1 MHVFLPEIQEVYSE
15 VFYVEQETWDR
26 EATDGRSSKHSKN
39 KCSRIRGNYYTLFI
53 YSLQQEM
60 NIYVSNVM
68 LKHSSLICIYIQP
81 STKNLPSKAAGT
93 DILSSQKH
101 NISSDA
107 QKEFIWDFV
116 KCLTNSR
123 HSTEESIS
131 ISRWRNK
138 SVQCFRSLKLL

>member
-1 MHVFLPEIQEVYSE
+1 MFFFLKSRKSTVRYFTLYRKHGIKKQQMGEV
-15 VFYVEQETWDR
+15 
-26 EATDGRSSKHSKN
+26 ANIPKN
-39 KCSRIRGNYYTLFI
+39 KCLRIRGNYYTLFI

-60 NIYVSNVM
+60 NIYVLNVM

-93 DILSSQKH
+93 DILSCQKH
-101 NISSDA
+101 ISSDA